1 MATGQQSDYLLG
13 NANNDGKRS
22 FSLIQCLGFALV
34 IGALVGFFSNLDR
47 IIDGDDDSSGNS
59 PSPALPASVVAVVTD
74 NADLSTLASALTSA
88 GLIETLSGAG
98 PFTVFGPT
106 NEAFNAITLPTNESV
121 VSSILTYHVV
131 SGDIKAADLTS
142 GLVATTLQGE
152 TITCY
157 LDNGGVFFYDSK
169 GGLAQVTDADNSAQ
183 NGVVHTINRVL
194 IPGGVVNDSIANIA
208 MLSSLDGALVAN
220 GLDIVLAGEGA
231 FTVFAPNNEAVS
243 DFTGT
248 IDSDLLT
255 YHVIPS
261 KILSTDLVDGV
272 TVEVVTVNGATL
284 KVTRDGD
291 AVLIEDALGRD
302 AEVTVANIASTNGV
316 VHIIDEVLAPI
327 EYRTIVDLAVAT
339 DDLSTLVTA
348 LTTADLVDTLSGPGP
363 FTVLA
368 PTNEAFA
375 AIVVPS
381 NVTDL
386 TNVLLYHVINGA
398 IVSGDLSDGL
408 VAPTVLGGQN
418 TVTANLVGGVGF
430 FDSMGGKSLVIT
442 ADIVASNGV
451 IHIVDAVLIPSGTV
465 NDVTSN
471 VETLSSLDG
480 ALVANGLNTTL
491 AGPGNYTLF
500 APSNDAVT
508 AFVAENG
515 VIDSELLLYHVLPA
529 RYLSADIPD
538 GETVL
543 PSANTAGTELTVI
556 NNGSGIF
563 VRDVNGRVGAVTT
576 ANLNT
581 MNGVVHIID
590 IVLDNVNATNITIP
604 NIVEIAVA
612 TPDLSTLV
620 SALTTADLVDTL
632 SGPGPFTVLAPTN
645 EAFAAIDVPS
655 NVTDLTNV
663 LLYHVINGAIVS
675 GDLTD
680 GLVAPTVLGGQNTV
694 TANLVGGVGFYDSM
708 GGKSLVITADIVA
721 SNGIIHIVDAVL
733 IPGGT
738 VSNVTGNV
746 DTLSSL
752 DGALVANNLKATLA
766 GPGNFTLFA
775 PSNDAVAAFNGVIDS
790 DLLVYHVLADR
801 FLSADIPEGE
811 TVLPT
816 LNTAADV
823 TVINNGSG
831 VFVRD
836 VTGRVG
842 QVTTANLNTMNGVV
856 HIIDIVLDDTATTTT
871 TA

>member
-106 NEAFNAITLPTNESV
+106 NEAFNAISLPTNESV

-261 KILSTDLVDGV
+261 KILSTDLIDGE

-339 DDLSTLVTA
+339 DDLSTLVSA

-398 IVSGDLSDGL
+398 IVSGDLTDGL

-529 RYLSADIPD
+529 RYLSTDIPD

-590 IVLDNVNATNITIP
+590 IVLDNVNDTNITIP

-680 GLVAPTVLGGQNTV
+680 GLVAPTVLGGQNSV

-721 SNGIIHIVDAVL
+721 SNGVIHIVDAVL

-856 HIIDIVLDDTATTTT
+856 HIIDIVLDDTVTTTT